1 MDCFGRRWMLLQMLL
16 GMASIWRHPQS
27 KYFTACFRDH
37 NRRQRRI
44 STKETNRKKAQKLA
58 DEYEKASRT
67 KRTLKQAQAVL
78 DRLHE
83 ELSGE
88 KVVRISFRQYL
99 NDWLKAKEAET
110 ARTTMTFYR
119 GSLNKFVQFLG
130 NRSNEPI
137 REITKQDVVAFR
149 NSLIKQVSAKTAN
162 HDLKALKMMF
172 KGARRDS
179 IITEDPTEFVEPVR
193 RERASKIK
201 RPFTLEELRRISD
214 LASDEWRSMILFGLY
229 SGQRLG
235 DIATLRW
242 NNIDLVRNE
251 LRLSTRKTGRTMI
264 LPLAAPLRKHITS
277 LHFADDSSAPMHP
290 KAFDLVER
298 QHKTGNLSNQ
308 FADLL
313 AAAGLRE
320 KKNHKNTGKGR
331 GSRRD
336 VEPLSFHSLRRTATT
351 ILHEAGVPAA
361 VAQALIG
368 HDSEAIHELYVS
380 VGSEAL
386 QKAAAALP
394 EI

>member
-1 MDCFGRRWMLLQMLL
+1 VNFG
-16 GMASIWRHPQS
+16 
-27 KYFTACFRDH
+27 
-37 NRRQRRI
+37 
-44 STKETNRKKAQKLA
+44 
-58 DEYEKASRT
+58 
-67 KRTLKQAQAVL
+67 
-78 DRLHE
+78 
-83 ELSGE
+83 
-88 KVVRISFRQYL
+88 
-99 NDWLKAKEAET
+99 
-110 ARTTMTFYR
+110 
-119 GSLNKFVQFLG
+119 
-130 NRSNEPI
+130 
-137 REITKQDVVAFR
+137 

-172 KGARRDS
+172 KSARRDS
-179 IITEDPTEFVEPVR
+179 VITEDPSEFVETVR
-193 RERASKIK
+193 RERAPKIK
-201 RPFTLEELRRISD
+201 RPFTLVELRSILD
-214 LASDEWRSMILFGLY
+214 IASDEWRSMILFGLY

-235 DIATLRW
+235 DVATLRRS
-242 NNIDLVRNE
+242 NIDLIHDE
-251 LRLSTRKTGRTMI
+251 LRFSTRKTGKTMI
-264 LPLAAPLRKHITS
+264 LPLAAPLRKHIKS
-277 LHFADDSSAPMHP
+277 LHFADDPAAPIHP

-320 KKNHKNTGKGR
+320 KKNHKSTGKGR

-368 HDSEAIHELYVS
+368 HDSEAMHELYVS
-380 VGSEAL
+380 VGREAL